1 MVVVRDDEEPSLGD
15 EPFPFTERFRKSHV
29 LACRGRTVFDE
40 DGIFRNSLRERKGA
54 HCMGFRQK
62 LVRSLAA
69 RHDELRFGVLAPE
82 FDAALHPVRQKRRDR
97 AILHEGSAEYDD
109 CIVAAMPVRPLHD
122 DACHGVESK
131 GCAQK
136 SDEKSY
142 EAEDEIEDIAEN
154 RNVAESAPH
163 KRPDGHMGN
172 HRASKAKRE
181 HVVEASPLSPYE
193 PYACRYERHD
203 EDDRKHEE
211 EDAEERKD
219 CQHERLH
226 PGEDALREDDNKQDG
241 ESHDS
246 SASRHKRS
254 TSKPDRTLL
263 AEAKL
268 PEPEL
273 AQTGYDCRQSD
284 EDPFACKVH
293 CRRLSSAPLG
303 TRIASQR

>member
-1 MVVVRDDEEPSLGD
+1 MP
-15 EPFPFTERFRKSHV
+15 
-29 LACRGRTVFDE
+29 
-40 DGIFRNSLRERKGA
+40 
-54 HCMGFRQK
+54 
-62 LVRSLAA
+62 
-69 RHDELRFGVLAPE
+69 EL
-82 FDAALHPVRQKRRDR
+82 DAALHPVCQKRRDR
-97 AILHEGSAEYDD
+97 TVLHEGSAENHER
-109 CIVAAMPVRPLHD
+109 IVAAMPVRPLHD
-122 DACHGVESK
+122 DACHGVESE

-163 KRPDGHMGN
+163 KRPDGHIGN
-172 HRASKAKRE
+172 HRASEAKRK
-181 HVVEASPLSPYE
+181 HVAQASSLAPDE
-193 PYACRYERHD
+193 PYARGDERHD

-211 EDAEERKD
+211 EDEEDSKD
-219 CQHERLH
+219 RQDERLH

-254 TSKPDRTLL
+254 TSKPDRALL
-263 AEAKL
+263 AETEP

-273 AQTGYDCRQSD
+273 SQTGHDCRQSD
-284 EDPFACKVH
+284 EDPFACKIH
-293 CRRLSSAPLG
+293 CSRLSSVPLG